1 MVEVIVP
8 ATSANLGP
16 GFDCLGVALN
26 FYNKFYIEENDYSND
41 KEENNLAYVSAK
53 KLFDKVGYKNKDFNI
68 RIEGN
73 IPQSRG
79 LGSSAT
85 CIVGGLIGANKIL
98 GDILSKEEI
107 IKLAT
112 EIEGHPDNVT
122 PAIIGGVTT
131 AIFENEKIYYEKLY
145 LKEGIKFCA
154 LTPDFKLSTSEA
166 RSVLPSK
173 VDYTDAVFNV
183 GRVALTIS
191 SLINGNFEQL
201 RVSCEDKLH
210 QPYRSKLIRNYDSI
224 TAYCKELNSLGVFLS
239 GAGPTIMVML
249 EESNNYFLEEI
260 NKYLITIEDNWEVR
274 ELEID
279 YLGAKVNVY

>member
-26 FYNKFYIEENDYSND
+26 FYNKLYIEENDNSNPKD
-41 KEENNLAYVSAK
+41 ENSLAYISAK
-53 KLFDKVGYKNKDFNI
+53 KLFDKVGYKNKKFNI
-68 RIEGN
+68 KIHGN

-85 CIVGGLIGANKIL
+85 CIAGGLIGANRIL

-122 PAIIGGVTT
+122 PAIVGGITT
-131 AIFENEKIYYEKLY
+131 AIFENEKVYYEKLH

-154 LTPDFKLSTSEA
+154 LTPDFELSTSEA

-173 VDYTDAVFNV
+173 VDYKDAVFNV

-191 SLINGNFEQL
+191 SLVNGNFEQL

-239 GAGPTIMVML
+239 GAGPTIMVL
-249 EESNNYFLEEI
+249 VEESNHYFLEEI
-260 NKYLITIEDNWEVR
+260 NKYLITLEDKWEVR
-274 ELEID
+274 ELKID
-279 YLGAKVNVY
+279 HLGARVNVY